1 MIVFTNPGLIDLD
14 AAFTMGVNVKETT
27 NPIGHFGTGLKF
39 ALAVLLREGAH
50 VSIWRGAEEIRM
62 TALTKTIRGADF
74 DLVAANGQALGFT
87 TALGKGWQP
96 WMAFRELACNALD
109 EGGRFFSVGQPPE
122 PEADSTMIA
131 VTGGG
136 IDDAYAD
143 RQTILVDGPP
153 IYADDQFEVRPGET
167 NFVYYRGV
175 RIGQLPKRMT
185 HRYNILRGI
194 KLTEDRTFASQ
205 WEVTYELGKGLMHCK
220 DADIVKRALT
230 CGDNFLEHHLDFP
243 DFVEPAEVFLEAA
256 RDLRADMSHGPA
268 ANPKAKEMA
277 KQRRLSELGPD
288 NKIVLAEIDAAKMRR
303 ALAMLEAAG
312 YDIAGYD
319 IIPVDDLG
327 PDRLGLAKEGNIFI
341 AHRAFERGTRE
352 VAATLLEEYAHLL
365 TKHGDATL
373 GLQNW
378 LFDQVLQQI
387 ERAHGSA
394 F

>member
-14 AAFTMGVNVKETT
+14 AAFTMGVNVKDGT

-50 VSIWRGAEEIRM
+50 ISIWRGAEEIKM
-62 TALTKTIRGADF
+62 TAQAKTIRGRDF
-74 DLVAANGQALGFT
+74 DLVAANGDALGFT
-87 TALGKGWQP
+87 TSLGKGWMP
-96 WMAFRELACNALD
+96 WMAFRELACNAMD
-109 EGGRFFSVGQPPE
+109 EGGQFYSVGRPPE
-122 PEADSTMIA
+122 PEADTTMI
-131 VTGGG
+131 VVSGGD
-136 IDDAYAD
+136 IDDAYAE

-153 IYADDQFEVRPGET
+153 IYADAQFEVRPGET

-175 RIGQLPKRMT
+175 RIGQLPKPMT

-194 KLTEDRTFASQ
+194 RLTEDRTFASQ
-205 WEVTYELGKGLMHCK
+205 WEVTYELGKALLECTDK
-220 DADIVKRALT
+220 DIVNRALT
-230 CGDNFLEHHLDFP
+230 CGDGFIEHFLDFP
-243 DFVEPAEVFLEAA
+243 VHIEPKAPFLEAA
-256 RDLRADMSHGPA
+256 RDLRADLSHGPA

-277 KQRRLSELGPD
+277 RQRRLSELGPD
-288 NKIVLAEIDAAKMRR
+288 NAIILPEIDAAKLRK

-312 YDIAGYD
+312 YDISNYD
-319 IIPVDDLG
+319 IVTVDDLG
-327 PDRLGLAKEGNIFI
+327 PDRLGLAKEGHIFI
-341 AHRAFERGTRE
+341 AKRAFERGTRE

-365 TKHGDATL
+365 TGHGDETR

-387 ERAHGSA
+387 ERAHGTA